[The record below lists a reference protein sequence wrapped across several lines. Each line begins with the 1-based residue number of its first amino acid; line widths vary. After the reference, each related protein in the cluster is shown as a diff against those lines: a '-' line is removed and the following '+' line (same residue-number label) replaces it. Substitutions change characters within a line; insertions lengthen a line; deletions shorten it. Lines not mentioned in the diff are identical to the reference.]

1 MYRYQLI
8 SVVGYATMTCEP
20 TMQCVVV
27 PLFLSCFI
35 SLRQMAAP
43 GCRRKS
49 TLVNIQAQNPDIV
62 EKTKQ

>member
-8 SVVGYATMTCEP
+8 SVVGYATMCEP
-20 TMQCVVV
+20 TMHVMV

-43 GCRRKS
+43 GCRRKG
-49 TLVNIQAQNPDIV
+49 T
-62 EKTKQ
+62 